1 MVDCRAC
8 PRYVVHGGLHP
19 EPVNVGHGVPPQRQ
33 HHRHARPHTPLLHG
47 YTIFTF
53 FRTPSFV
60 HFRRHYFLFIEI
72 SSVRRCVLSYT
83 HRKLLRV
90 LFKLTSVM
98 WNDGAQ
104 ASLCLG
110 LGSGCSTR
118 RSSTPHMHALT
129 GSHARAPMMRTCSP
143 HRPIV
148 AAVTTMPTCYA
159 IATGQCV

>member
-1 MVDCRAC
+1 MPPLRGTRRTTSRTCQCGTWGSAPTPAPPSRKAAHTASS
-8 PRYVVHGGLHP
+8 RVHHLY
-19 EPVNVGHGVPPQRQ
+19 
-33 HHRHARPHTPLLHG
+33 LLSN
-47 YTIFTF
+47 TIF
-53 FRTPSFV
+53 RTLSSP
-60 HFRRHYFLFIEI
+60 YFLFIEI

-143 HRPIV
+143 HLPIV